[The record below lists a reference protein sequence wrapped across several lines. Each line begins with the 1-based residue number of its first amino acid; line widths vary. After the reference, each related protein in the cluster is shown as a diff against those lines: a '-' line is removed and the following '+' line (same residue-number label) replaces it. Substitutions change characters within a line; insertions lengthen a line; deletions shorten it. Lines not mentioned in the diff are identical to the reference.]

1 MLCEFEF
8 GSNDKLRSI
17 FKVTSVFFFIAR
29 LIIPEDATWK
39 SKGRTIA
46 GSRGPGSALDR
57 LHCPQGLCVTRNQ
70 AIVIAD
76 SLNHRLMKYN
86 QDTKI
91 GQRIADKNISG
102 YGSEVLNGPSNVI
115 FHRQSKSYFIC
126 DYQNLRVLRWVRGSG
141 TRLRTFIENVHCFGL
156 AMDEEGSLY
165 VSDTEKHEVRRY
177 RVAGSRGTVVAGG
190 HGQGRRL
197 HQLNNPTYIFVGSDQ
212 SVYVSDSYNDRVM
225 KWKKGAK
232 VGVIVA
238 GGNGKGKT
246 RTQLD
251 CPAGLLVDHLG
262 RVYVADHWNS
272 RVMRWDKGAEQ
283 GEIIAGNKYL
293 PGESEK
299 HLNGPEGLAFD
310 QDGNLYVADSYNHRI
325 QRFAIQTN

>member
-1 MLCEFEF
+1 VDDE
-8 GSNDKLRSI
+8 
-17 FKVTSVFFFIAR
+17 
-29 LIIPEDATWK
+29 
-39 SKGRTIA
+39 
-46 GSRGPGSALDR
+46 
-57 LHCPQGLCVTRNQ
+57 
-70 AIVIAD
+70 
-76 SLNHRLMKYN
+76 
-86 QDTKI
+86 
-91 GQRIADKNISG
+91 G
-102 YGSEVLNGPSNVI
+102 Y
-115 FHRQSKSYFIC
+115 F
-126 DYQNLRVLRWVRGSG
+126 
-141 TRLRTFIENVHCFGL
+141 
-156 AMDEEGSLY
+156 Y

-177 RVAGSRGTVVAGG
+177 RVGGSRGTVVAGG

-238 GGNGKGKT
+238 GGNGKVKT